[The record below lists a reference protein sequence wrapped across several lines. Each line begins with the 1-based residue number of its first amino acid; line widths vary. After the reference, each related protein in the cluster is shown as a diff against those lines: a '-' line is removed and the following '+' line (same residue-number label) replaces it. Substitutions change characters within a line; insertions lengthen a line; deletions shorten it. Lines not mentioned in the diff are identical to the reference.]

1 LGWRPYQPANP
12 GKVVCESRCGRKTAT
27 KRKQRHALNK
37 QIQDVQPSPI
47 PETLIAAY
55 RATDYIS
62 RVNDVDEVLKIGE
75 PAVWLARLFDAHR
88 VSTAFFITADN
99 PFSKVRSTAE
109 NAQAQERLREDLLDQ
124 TDLIFEGWGVGAD
137 RDWPPEKSFLAL
149 GLSLE
154 TARSL
159 GARVSLFMDAD
170 AASMAAARD
179 VGAARVELYTEPL
192 AAAWHL
198 PAQRANQLERLRE
211 AAQAARAVGL
221 GVNAGHDLNLQNLTG
236 FLQHVTGVL
245 EVSIGHALISDALE
259 MGYEQTVKAYLG
271 AIADAGLPPA

>member
-1 LGWRPYQPANP
+1 M
-12 GKVVCESRCGRKTAT
+12 
-27 KRKQRHALNK
+27 
-37 QIQDVQPSPI
+37 QPSPI

-159 GARVSLFMDAD
+159 GARFQQNAVVWIGLDLTPQLILLVCKVGSPPAVSGSA
-170 AASMAAARD
+170 
-179 VGAARVELYTEPL
+179 P
-192 AAAWHL
+192 
-198 PAQRANQLERLRE
+198 
-211 AAQAARAVGL
+211 QA
-221 GVNAGHDLNLQNLTG
+221 
-236 FLQHVTGVL
+236 
-245 EVSIGHALISDALE
+245 SDAL
-259 MGYEQTVKAYLG
+259 KAS
-271 AIADAGLPPA
+271 